1 MTALEQAERRASKIA
16 EVLRPLGRGPL
27 SKKHAVV
34 AANLLGVHWT
44 TVYRLRRKFLANP
57 VASAVAPR
65 RRGPSKGDHRL
76 GGDVDKVIDEVVHV
90 WLPTQRQLAH
100 PATDL
105 VLEVRRRCELAGL
118 KPPSRTT
125 VGRRWS
131 QHREADALNL
141 AALPDAITAPGSLVA
156 KYPLDIV
163 QIDHTQADVVL
174 VSEHDR
180 QVVGR
185 PWLSIALDV
194 ATRCVL
200 SFYVAMDRPGAATVG
215 LLLTRAAL
223 SKTPWLAKIE
233 ADADWPM
240 RGIPR
245 VLHLDNAAEFKS
257 RALRSG
263 CREYGIDLMYRPV
276 GRPHFGGHI
285 ERLNRTLMERV
296 RGLPGATG
304 SSPKGRKARQSE
316 KTASL
321 TLRELERWLAVE
333 IGRRYHH
340 APHRG
345 LLGATPADT
354 WRMLACNPDSRQ
366 LPPAT
371 DAELRFLIRFLP
383 VAQRKIQSDGLTLFH
398 VRYWHPI
405 FVAWRETRRAV
416 TVRYHPEDL
425 SRVFVTSG
433 SGDYVEVRYADM
445 RRPAISLFE
454 HRAALHAIRSEGQHT
469 VSEALIFRTIEEQ
482 RRLIAKA
489 KQTTARAQRRSRRK
503 NAPMKMLLDRI
514 VPFAREA
521 TEQQA
526 EAVDYATPV
535 QAFDVEQW

>member
-1 MTALEQAERRASKIA
+1 MTVSEEMDIRAAKVA
-16 EVLRPLGRGPL
+16 DVLRPLGRGPL
-27 SKKHAVV
+27 SKKLAVL

-44 TVYRLRRKFLANP
+44 TVYRLRRKFLQNP
-57 VASAVAPR
+57 VASAVAPK
-65 RRGPSKGDHRL
+65 RRGPSKGDRRL
-76 GGDVDKVIDEVVHV
+76 GGAVDTVIDEVVHV

-105 VLEVRRRCELAGL
+105 MLEVRRKCELAGL
-118 KPPSRTT
+118 QPPSRTT
-125 VGRRWS
+125 IGRRWA
-131 QHREADALNL
+131 QHREADALKR

-156 KYPLDIV
+156 KYPLEIV
-163 QIDHTQADVVL
+163 QVDHTLADVVL
-174 VSEHDR
+174 VSEYDR
-180 QVVGR
+180 RVIGR
-185 PWLSIALDV
+185 PWLTIALDV

-200 SFYVAMDRPGAATVG
+200 SFYVGMERPGAATVG

-223 SKTPWLAKIE
+223 SKAPWLAKIE
-233 ADADWPM
+233 ADAEWPM

-263 CREYGIDLMYRPV
+263 CREYGIHLMYRPV

-321 TLRELERWLAVE
+321 TLREFEQWLAIE
-333 IGRRYHH
+333 IARRYHQV
-340 APHRG
+340 PHRG
-345 LLGATPADT
+345 LLGATPADA
-354 WRMLACNPDSRQ
+354 WRMLARNPDSQQ
-366 LPPAT
+366 LPAST

-383 VAQRKIQSDGLTLFH
+383 VVQRKIQLYGLTLFH

-405 FVAWRETRRAV
+405 FVAWRETRRSV

-425 SRVFVTSG
+425 SRVFVAAG
-433 SGDYVEVRYADM
+433 SGDYLEVRYADL
-445 RRPAISLFE
+445 RRPAISLSE
-454 HRAALHAIRSEGQHT
+454 HRAALQAIRSEGQHT
-469 VSEALIFRTIEEQ
+469 VSEALIFRTIEDQ
-482 RRLIAKA
+482 RRVISKA
-489 KQTTARAQRRSRRK
+489 RQTTARARRRSRKK
-503 NAPMKMLLDRI
+503 NVPLEELLDRI
-514 VPFAREA
+514 VPFTRET
-521 TEQQA
+521 TEQQT
-526 EAVDYATPV
+526 ETVDYAAPV

>member
-1 MTALEQAERRASKIA
+1 MTVSEETDIRAAKVA
-16 EVLRPLGRGPL
+16 DVLRPLGRGPL
-27 SKKHAVV
+27 SKKLAVL

-44 TVYRLRRKFLANP
+44 TVYRLRRKFLQNP
-57 VASAVAPR
+57 VASAVAPK
-65 RRGPSKGDHRL
+65 RRGPSKGDRRL
-76 GGDVDKVIDEVVHV
+76 GGAVDTVIDEVAHV

-105 VLEVRRRCELAGL
+105 MLEVRRKCELVGL
-118 KPPSRTT
+118 QPPSRTT
-125 VGRRWS
+125 IGRRWA
-131 QHREADALNL
+131 QHREADALKR
-141 AALPDAITAPGSLVA
+141 AVLPDAMTAPGSLVA
-156 KYPLDIV
+156 KYPLEIV
-163 QIDHTQADVVL
+163 QVDHTQADVVL
-174 VSEHDR
+174 VSEYDR
-180 QVVGR
+180 RVIGR
-185 PWLSIALDV
+185 PWLTIALDV

-200 SFYVAMDRPGAATVG
+200 SFYVGMERPGAATVG

-223 SKTPWLAKIE
+223 SKAPWLAKIE
-233 ADADWPM
+233 ADAEWPM

-263 CREYGIDLMYRPV
+263 CREYGIHLMYRPV

-321 TLRELERWLAVE
+321 TLREFEQWLAIE
-333 IGRRYHH
+333 IARRYHQV
-340 APHRG
+340 PHRG

-354 WRMLACNPDSRQ
+354 WRMLARNPDSQQ
-366 LPPAT
+366 LPAST

-383 VAQRKIQSDGLTLFH
+383 VVQRKIQLYGLTLFH

-405 FVAWRETRRAV
+405 FVAWRETRRSV
-416 TVRYHPEDL
+416 TVRFHPEDL
-425 SRVFVTSG
+425 SRVFVAAG
-433 SGDYVEVRYADM
+433 SGDYLEVRYADL
-445 RRPAISLFE
+445 RRPAISLSE
-454 HRAALHAIRSEGQHT
+454 HRAALQAIRSEGQHT
-469 VSEALIFRTIEEQ
+469 VSEALIFRTIEDQ
-482 RRLIAKA
+482 RRVISKA
-489 KQTTARAQRRSRRK
+489 RQTTARARRRLRK
-503 NAPMKMLLDRI
+503 KNVPLEELLDRI
-514 VPFAREA
+514 VPFTRET

-526 EAVDYATPV
+526 ETVDYAAPV

>member
-1 MTALEQAERRASKIA
+1 MTVSEEAVSRAEKVAD
-16 EVLRPLGRGPL
+16 VLRPLGRGPL
-27 SKKHAVV
+27 SKKRAVL

-57 VASAVAPR
+57 VASAVIPK
-65 RRGPSKGDHRL
+65 RRGPSESSHRL
-76 GGDVDKVIDEVVHV
+76 GGAVDAVIDEVVHV
-90 WLPTQRQLAH
+90 WLPTQRHLAH

-118 KPPSRTT
+118 QPPGRTT
-125 VGRRWS
+125 IGRRWA
-131 QHREADALNL
+131 QHREADALQR
-141 AALPDAITAPGSLVA
+141 AALPSALAAPGSLVA
-156 KYPLDIV
+156 KYPLEIV
-163 QIDHTQADVVL
+163 QVDHTQADVVL

-180 QVVGR
+180 QVIGR
-185 PWLSIALDV
+185 PWLTIALDV

-200 SFYVAMDRPGAATVG
+200 SFYVGMERPGAATVG

-223 SKTPWLAKIE
+223 PKGPWLAKIE
-233 ADADWPM
+233 ADAEWPM
-240 RGIPR
+240 RGIPS

-263 CREYGIDLMYRPV
+263 CREYGIHLMYRPV

-304 SSPKGRKARQSE
+304 SSPKGRKARESE
-316 KTASL
+316 KSASL
-321 TLRELERWLAVE
+321 TLREFEQWLAIE
-333 IGRRYHH
+333 IARRYHH
-340 APHRG
+340 VPHRG

-354 WRMLACNPDSRQ
+354 WRMLALSLDSRQ
-366 LPPAT
+366 LPASS

-383 VAQRKIQSDGLTLFH
+383 VVQRKIQADGLTLFH

-405 FVAWRETRRAV
+405 FVAWRQTRRAV

-425 SRVFVTSG
+425 SRVFVTAG
-433 SGDYVEVRYADM
+433 SGNYLEVRYADM

-454 HRAALHAIRSEGQHT
+454 HRAALHSIRLEGQQT
-469 VSEALIFRTIEEQ
+469 VSESLIFRTIEEQ
-482 RRLIAKA
+482 RHVISRA
-489 KQTTARAQRRSRRK
+489 KQTTARARRRSRKKIVPLEELR
-503 NAPMKMLLDRI
+503 DRI
-514 VPFAREA
+514 VPYRHDLKEQEA
-521 TEQQA
+521 Q
-526 EAVDYATPV
+526 AVDYATPV

>member
-1 MTALEQAERRASKIA
+1 MTVSEETDIRAAKVA
-16 EVLRPLGRGPL
+16 DVLRPLGRRPL
-27 SKKHAVV
+27 SKKLAVL

-44 TVYRLRRKFLANP
+44 TVYRLRRKFLQNP
-57 VASAVAPR
+57 VASAVAPK
-65 RRGPSKGDHRL
+65 RRGPSKGDRRL
-76 GGDVDKVIDEVVHV
+76 GGAVDTVIDEVVHI

-105 VLEVRRRCELAGL
+105 MLEVRRKCELAGL
-118 KPPSRTT
+118 QPPSRTT
-125 VGRRWS
+125 IGRRWA
-131 QHREADALNL
+131 QHREADALKR

-156 KYPLDIV
+156 KYPLEIV
-163 QIDHTQADVVL
+163 QVDHTQADVVL
-174 VSEHDR
+174 VSEYDR
-180 QVVGR
+180 RVIGR
-185 PWLSIALDV
+185 PWLTIALDV

-200 SFYVAMDRPGAATVG
+200 SFYVGMERPGAATVG

-223 SKTPWLAKIE
+223 SKAPWLAKIE
-233 ADADWPM
+233 ADAEWPM

-245 VLHLDNAAEFKS
+245 VLHLDNAAEIKS

-263 CREYGIDLMYRPV
+263 CWEYGIHLMYRPV
-276 GRPHFGGHI
+276 GRPHFGGHF

-321 TLRELERWLAVE
+321 TLREFEQWLAIE
-333 IGRRYHH
+333 IARRYHQ

-354 WRMLACNPDSRQ
+354 WWMLARNPDSQQ
-366 LPPAT
+366 LPAST

-383 VAQRKIQSDGLTLFH
+383 VVQRKIQLYGLTLFH

-405 FVAWRETRRAV
+405 FVAWRETRRSV
-416 TVRYHPEDL
+416 TVRFHPEDL
-425 SRVFVTSG
+425 SRVFVAAG
-433 SGDYVEVRYADM
+433 SGDYLEVRYADL
-445 RRPAISLFE
+445 RRPAISLSE
-454 HRAALHAIRSEGQHT
+454 HRAALQAIRSEGQHT
-469 VSEALIFRTIEEQ
+469 VSEALIFRTIEDQ
-482 RRLIAKA
+482 RRVISKA
-489 KQTTARAQRRSRRK
+489 RQTTARARRRSRKK
-503 NAPMKMLLDRI
+503 NVPLEELLDRI
-514 VPFAREA
+514 VPFTRET

-526 EAVDYATPV
+526 ETVDYAAPV

>member
-1 MTALEQAERRASKIA
+1 
-16 EVLRPLGRGPL
+16 
-27 SKKHAVV
+27 
-34 AANLLGVHWT
+34 
-44 TVYRLRRKFLANP
+44 
-57 VASAVAPR
+57 
-65 RRGPSKGDHRL
+65 L
-76 GGDVDKVIDEVVHV
+76 GGAVDTVIDEVVHV

-118 KPPSRTT
+118 QPPSRTT
-125 VGRRWS
+125 IGRRWA
-131 QHREADALNL
+131 QHREADALKR
-141 AALPDAITAPGSLVA
+141 AALPDSMTAPGSLVA
-156 KYPLDIV
+156 KYPLEIV
-163 QIDHTQADVVL
+163 QVDHTQADVVL
-174 VSEHDR
+174 VSEYDR
-180 QVVGR
+180 QVIGR
-185 PWLSIALDV
+185 PWLTIALDV

-200 SFYVAMDRPGAATVG
+200 SFYVGMDRPGAATVG
-215 LLLTRAAL
+215 LLLTRAVL
-223 SKTPWLAKIE
+223 SKAPWLAKIE

-263 CREYGIDLMYRPV
+263 CREFGIHLMYRPV

-321 TLRELERWLAVE
+321 TLREFEQWLAIE
-333 IGRRYHH
+333 IARRYHH
-340 APHRG
+340 VPHRG

-366 LPPAT
+366 LPASI

-383 VAQRKIQSDGLTLFH
+383 VAQRKIQADGLTLFH

-425 SRVFVTSG
+425 SRVFVTAG
-433 SGDYVEVRYADM
+433 SGDYLEIRYADM

-454 HRAALHAIRSEGQHT
+454 HRAALQAIRSEGQHT

-482 RRLIAKA
+482 RRAIAKA
-489 KQTTARAQRRSRRK
+489 KQTTARARRRSRKK
-503 NAPMKMLLDRI
+503 NAPLEELLDRI
-514 VPFAREA
+514 VPFTRET

-526 EAVDYATPV
+526 ETVDYATPV

>member
-1 MTALEQAERRASKIA
+1 MTVSEQADSRAAKVA
-16 EVLRPLGRGPL
+16 DVLRPLGRGPL
-27 SKKHAVV
+27 SKKHAEV

-57 VASAVAPR
+57 VASAVAPK
-65 RRGPSKGDHRL
+65 RRGPSQGGHRL
-76 GGDVDKVIDEVVHV
+76 GGAVDSVIDEVVHV
-90 WLPTQRQLAH
+90 WLPTQRPLAH

-105 VLEVRRRCELAGL
+105 ILEVRRRCELAGL
-118 KPPSRTT
+118 QPPSRTT
-125 VGRRWS
+125 IGRRWA
-131 QHREADALNL
+131 QHREADALNR
-141 AALPDAITAPGSLVA
+141 AALPDAMAAPGALVA
-156 KYPLDIV
+156 TYPLEIV
-163 QIDHTQADVVL
+163 QVDHTQADVVL
-174 VSEHDR
+174 VSEYDR
-180 QVVGR
+180 QVIGR

-200 SFYVAMDRPGAATVG
+200 SFYVGMDRPGAATVG
-215 LLLTRAAL
+215 LLLTRAVL
-223 SKTPWLAKIE
+223 SKASWLAKIE

-263 CREYGIDLMYRPV
+263 CREYGIHLMYRPV

-321 TLRELERWLAVE
+321 TLREFEQWLAIE
-333 IGRRYHH
+333 IARRYHH

-345 LLGATPADT
+345 LLGAAPADT
-354 WRMLACNPDSRQ
+354 WQMLACNPDS
-366 LPPAT
+366 
-371 DAELRFLIRFLP
+371 
-383 VAQRKIQSDGLTLFH
+383 QRKIQSDGLTLFH

-433 SGDYVEVRYADM
+433 SGDYLEIRYADM

-454 HRAALHAIRSEGQHT
+454 HRAALQAIRSAGQHT
-469 VSEALIFRTIEEQ
+469 VSEALIFRTVEEQ
-482 RRLIAKA
+482 RRLIARA
-489 KQTTARAQRRSRRK
+489 RQTTARAHRRSRKK
-503 NAPMKMLLDRI
+503 NAPLEVLRDRI
-514 VPFAREA
+514 VPSSPET
-521 TEQQA
+521 TELRA
-526 EAVDYATPV
+526 ETVDYATPV